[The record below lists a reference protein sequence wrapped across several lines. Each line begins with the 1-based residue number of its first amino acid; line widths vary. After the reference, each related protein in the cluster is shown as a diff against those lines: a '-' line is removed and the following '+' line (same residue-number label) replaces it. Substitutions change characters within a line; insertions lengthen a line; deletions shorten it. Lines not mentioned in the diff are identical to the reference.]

1 MVELKLFN
9 KKNSLSK
16 KRACFVNYKAEI
28 EKYQNKEQ
36 APVIIDIFFR

>member
-16 KRACFVNYKAEI
+16 NCFCLINYKAEI
-28 EKYQNKEQ
+28 EKYQNKGQ
-36 APVIIDIFFR
+36 APVIIDIFFH